1 MGLTMQEKKKLT
13 VETAKKYCTARKK
26 KKGMILDVFIS
37 QTGYNRKY
45 AIYVLGK
52 TAEVRIVN
60 YNDCQKKRVCLKKQ
74 KSVKKRVYKSVYG
87 EDVVQVL
94 EKIWMTF
101 DFKCAQLLVPFIR
114 TNLDYLASKDYFGIT
129 PEIKLKLAKISSA
142 TVDRKLRPIREKTKL
157 RGISTTRYT
166 SNLNSLIPI
175 RVFFDM
181 NERKPGYFCGDTVA
195 HCGENNSGQFIITFT
210 TTDIGSGWT
219 ELRALLNKA
228 QRWIKDSLDDLKI
241 SVPFPILG
249 FHSDNGD
256 EFKNYTVYEWCKNH
270 EIKFTRTRPYKKND
284 NCFAEQ
290 KNFTEVRALV
300 GYGRYEGEETLA
312 VMNELYKNWCLLI
325 NYFYPCLRL
334 KSKDRVNAKVIKRY
348 EEAKTPYQRL
358 LESPDISEDIK
369 QSLREKKQSLDLLE
383 LKKNVDILQ
392 EQLLKMSIKPK

>member
-13 VETAKKYCTARKK
+13 VETAKKYFVARKK
-26 KKGMILDVFIS
+26 EKGMILDVFIS

-45 AIYVLGK
+45 AIFVLGR
-52 TAEVRIVN
+52 TAELKTVN
-60 YNDCQKKRVCLKKQ
+60 YNSRQKKCVRLKKQ
-74 KSVKKRVYKSVYG
+74 KTPRVYKPVYG

-114 TNLDYLASKDYFGIT
+114 TNLDYLASKDCFGIT
-129 PEIKLKLAKISSA
+129 PEIKMKLGKISSA
-142 TVDRKLRPIREKTKL
+142 TVDRKLRAIREKTKL

-166 SNLNSLIPI
+166 SNLNNLIPI
-175 RVFFDM
+175 RVFFNM
-181 NERKPGYFCGDTVA
+181 NERKPGFFCGDTVA
-195 HCGENNSGQFIITFT
+195 HCGENNSGQYIITFT

-219 ELRALLNKA
+219 ELKGLLNKA
-228 QRWIKDSLDDLKI
+228 QRWIKESLDELEI

-256 EFKNYTVYEWCKNH
+256 EFKNYTVYEWSKNH
-270 EIKFTRTRPYKKND
+270 EIEFTRTRPYKKND

>member
-52 TAEVRIVN
+52 TAEVRTVN
-60 YNDCQKKRVCLKKQ
+60 FNNSPKERICLKKQ
-74 KSVKKRVYKSVYG
+74 ESVTKREYKPFYG

-101 DFKCAQLLVPFIR
+101 DFKCAQILVPFIR
-114 TNLDYLASKDYFGIT
+114 TNLDYLASKDCFGIT
-129 PEIKLKLAKISSA
+129 PEIKMKLAKISSA
-142 TVDRKLRPIREKTKL
+142 TADRKLRTIREKTKL

-181 NERKPGYFCGDTVA
+181 NERKPGFFCGDTVA
-195 HCGENNSGQFIITFT
+195 HCGENNSGQYIITFT
-210 TTDIGSGWT
+210 STDTGSGWT

-228 QRWIKDSLDDLKI
+228 QRWIKESLDEMETT
-241 SVPFPILG
+241 VPFPILG

-256 EFKNYTVYEWCKNH
+256 EFKNYTVYEWCKARH
-270 EIKFTRTRPYKKND
+270 VEFTRSRPYKKND

-300 GYGRYEGEETLA
+300 GYGRFEGEETRA

-325 NYFYPCLRL
+325 NYFYPCLRV
-334 KSKDRVNAKVIKRY
+334 KSKDRVDSKVVKRY
-348 EEAKTPYQRL
+348 EVAKTPYQRL
-358 LESPDISEDIK
+358 LESPDIREDVK
-369 QSLREKKQSLDLLE
+369 QNLRKKKQSLDLLE
-383 LKKNVDILQ
+383 LKRNVDILQ
-392 EQLLKMSIKPK
+392 EQLLKMSVKPK